1 MWSISSLLQILLC
14 FRKVLDRSLFQ
25 VVIVLYCIR
34 TLLFWGCLDFSV
46 VIIIVFVLVLTVSKL
61 VSLSFD
67 ERLNK
72 SPKLMAIA
80 GSAQMLFANLF
91 YVENSHL
98 WS

>member
-1 MWSISSLLQILLC
+1 M
-14 FRKVLDRSLFQ
+14 
-25 VVIVLYCIR
+25 IVLYRMR
-34 TLLFWGCLDFSV
+34 TILLWGCLDFGV
-46 VIIIVFVLVLTVSKL
+46 VIIIVFVPVLTVSKL

-80 GSAQMLFANLF
+80 GSAQMLFPNLF